1 MFRRVFTW
9 TKNALKTGAEMAELF
24 KEYLTFYVVLITN
37 FAARSKT

>member
-9 TKNALKTGAEMAELF
+9 TKKALKTGAEMAELF
-24 KEYLTFYVVLITN
+24 KEYFTFYVVLITN

>member
-1 MFRRVFTW
+1 MFRRVFAW

>member
-24 KEYLTFYVVLITN
+24 KEYHTLYVVLINN
-37 FAARSKT
+37 FAAKSET